1 VVLAA
6 TCVVVAALIGI
17 GLWYDGPRPPALNR
31 KKPTRPGTEKSYR
44 RTLASMK
51 AATPVPAP
59 MPVAAAPLEIA
70 DNQPGIEFTKRA
82 ELFPPPNTNP
92 PPTVV
97 NPEPPSLEP
106 TGTPKAGPDGLV
118 YVDYQMV
125 AVSPGMYQGLK
136 IVPNEYLLA
145 SAVRSTNPMVP
156 GFGTLKVVNQ
166 IGQTLSG
173 ERATTTYQGGQL
185 GIVLDLALASSLKTY
200 MDGNRRTSP
209 GKHSW
214 KIIPTL
220 EIRRSKLNGTAPWLA
235 VMTSVKVV
243 AQNHANLLKGK
254 TDDVFSLKIM
264 DGTNV
269 TDQPVGPEFYGYFD
283 GSAERAKLIKARMA
297 KLAAADRKVQ
307 EATLNSLIQSGV
319 REATARN
326 AMDAQSKAA
335 QLQRLFGR

>member
-1 VVLAA
+1 MKIA
-6 TCVVVAALIGI
+6 T
-17 GLWYDGPRPPALNR
+17 R
-31 KKPTRPGTEKSYR
+31 
-44 RTLASMK
+44 
-51 AATPVPAP
+51 VPAP
-59 MPVAAAPLEIA
+59 VAAPPVETA
-70 DNQPGIEFTKRA
+70 DDEPRIQLSKRT
-82 ELFPPPNTNP
+82 EPFPPPNMNP
-92 PPTVV
+92 VTPTVV
-97 NPEPPSLEP
+97 NPPPPPLESNGSAKP
-106 TGTPKAGPDGLV
+106 GADGLV
-118 YVDYQMV
+118 YADYREV
-125 AVSPGMYQGLK
+125 AVAPGMYQGLK

-145 SAVRSTNPMVP
+145 AAVRSTNPMVP

-185 GIVLDLALASSLKTY
+185 GIVLDPALASTLKTY
-200 MDGNRRTSP
+200 MDGNRRASP

-220 EIRRSKLNGTAPWLA
+220 EIRRSELNGTAPWLA

-264 DGTNV
+264 DGTSV

-283 GSAERAKLIKARMA
+283 GSAERAKLIKAYMA
-297 KLAAADRKVQ
+297 KLAAADRKAQ
-307 EATLNSLIQSGV
+307 EAKLNSLIQSGV
-319 REATARN
+319 REAAARN